1 MSGVTGGAGSNG
13 PRLGMRHRRSLERG
27 RPPLLPGPTAPRQRS
42 TLVTAVRLRESWG
55 SAWPWVR
62 LWASYPPYASALR
75 SACYHVRRGAL
86 DTVHVLQAAVALQA
100 RRRRPRL
107 RELRGTNRRARPG
120 CRRCG
125 EHLESDR
132 TRASNGR
139 KLPSARPSKGEFEE
153 TFPSFKEG
161 VSNAISPDDAA
172 SHADLAVAY
181 AEMGLRADA
190 LREAGIALTITSRSP
205 VTQVAL
211 RVLFGSALMTPS
223 GLRALQRRLRK

>member
-1 MSGVTGGAGSNG
+1 VG
-13 PRLGMRHRRSLERG
+13 RSIPCTFCKQPSLFKPADG
-27 RPPLLPGPTAPRQRS
+27 
-42 TLVTAVRLRESWG
+42 
-55 SAWPWVR
+55 
-62 LWASYPPYASALR
+62 
-75 SACYHVRRGAL
+75 
-86 DTVHVLQAAVALQA
+86 VHVCENCAARIGGLAQDAVGVENIWSLTEPE
-100 RRRRPRL
+100 PR
-107 RELRGTNRRARPG
+107 TDA
-120 CRRCG
+120 
-125 EHLESDR
+125 
-132 TRASNGR
+132 